1 MTQLS
6 FTSGQIMDIISAL
19 EVQEI
24 IAREVG
30 DNHHLASYYLNM
42 MNQFQTVYDR
52 LQDRAGEDRL
62 ATLVL
67 AD

>member
-1 MTQLS
+1 
-6 FTSGQIMDIISAL
+6 MDIISAL